1 MPFIHDE
8 GYDWPYDEY
17 DSSDDEY
24 DSSDDEY
31 YSSDDEYD
39 SSDDEFDSPYD
50 DQYDD
55 RSDDEYR
62 YYDQWDDEYYETT
75 FEVIPQED
83 ALNRNL
89 RLINIGL
96 GPAVS
101 AEAESGRP
109 IHIVV
114 EEPVEGD
121 DSVAVP
127 FELLDG
133 WCYRVG
139 DSYVISLLVEDR
151 VGFDLEAEYMLRY
164 YYGIRRYTA
173 RSFSGLFTTDPL
185 LIVIL
190 D

>member
-8 GYDWPYDEY
+8 GYDLPYDEY

-24 DSSDDEY
+24 Y
-31 YSSDDEYD
+31 

-62 YYDQWDDEYYETT
+62 YYDQWDESYETT
-75 FEVIPQED
+75 IEVIPQED

-89 RLINIGL
+89 RLININL

-101 AEAESGRP
+101 AVAESGRP
-109 IHIVV
+109 IHIIV

-121 DSVAVP
+121 DSVGVP
-127 FELLDG
+127 WELLDG
-133 WCYRVG
+133 WSYSVG

-151 VGFDLEAEYMLRY
+151 ADFDLDAEYMLRY

-185 LIVIL
+185 LIVVL
-190 D
+190 H